1 MAALALDHPIGLDG
15 GSAGVP
21 VPHSS
26 DRRRLESGKRGLI
39 DKYDPGVSAWRLSI
53 WTRLPGKT
61 GGRMPGLGRG
71 CLVVP
76 KLPLLSGRRPESV
89 IIVTALR

>member
-39 DKYDPGVSAWRLSI
+39 DKYDPGRVRLAVVNLDEAS
-53 WTRLPGKT
+53 RQD
-61 GGRMPGLGRG
+61 GRPNAGIR
-71 CLVVP
+71 
-76 KLPLLSGRRPESV
+76 
-89 IIVTALR
+89 